1 MACETVAGD
10 GQNARTALGQF
21 VAGPEN
27 YLVEPAIENVLHRG
41 VAAYNPLVL
50 HGQSGTGKSHLARGL
65 AAAWRKRF
73 PEQAVVYTTAV
84 DFARELADAIETQA
98 VVDLRRRYRSAGLL
112 VFEEAGRLA
121 DKPAAQAELI
131 HTLDAILR
139 KGGQVVVTAS
149 APPTE
154 LRGLLPALQGRLS
167 AGLAV
172 PLSAPGAAARRNIL
186 RKLAT
191 LRDIHLSEPVVQA
204 LAEGLKGTVPEL
216 LGALVQ
222 LDVPAR
228 MDNKPID
235 AEAVREYLAG
245 RKGGRQ
251 PRVHDIAT
259 LTARYFALKL
269 GELRGSSRRR
279 PVVAARDVA
288 MYLAR
293 CLTGMS
299 FQQIGGYFGGRDHTT
314 VIHSCRKTEA
324 LLEGDAATAQAI
336 EQIREK
342 LKT

>member
-172 PLSAPGAAARRNIL
+172 PLSAP
-186 RKLAT
+186 
-191 LRDIHLSEPVVQA
+191 E
-204 LAEGLKGTVPEL
+204 
-216 LGALVQ
+216 
-222 LDVPAR
+222 
-228 MDNKPID
+228 
-235 AEAVREYLAG
+235 
-245 RKGGRQ
+245 
-251 PRVHDIAT
+251 
-259 LTARYFALKL
+259 
-269 GELRGSSRRR
+269 RRR
-279 PVVAARDVA
+279 
-288 MYLAR
+288 
-293 CLTGMS
+293 
-299 FQQIGGYFGGRDHTT
+299 GGT
-314 VIHSCRKTEA
+314 SCGNWPRS
-324 LLEGDAATAQAI
+324 ATS
-336 EQIREK
+336 
-342 LKT
+342 T